1 MEDTEEEQPF
11 PATTP
16 QDDQRCTRT
25 TGCQKTECLVCHP
38 PGTGTNHVRNLSQEL
53 GTTPTPK
60 KTKPTAPA
68 DHIFSI
74 LTEEFEQAFMDN
86 DTVEIEGILTQY
98 DLFGK
103 TCPDYL
109 KYDRSA
115 LNKLVLTAR
124 ELHKGRD
131 NSQPATTP
139 TPPTPQPQAVS
150 MKLPRAEPFQMG
162 RCSQNPG
169 YAPDHAS

>member
-1 MEDTEEEQPF
+1 MANTEEEQPF

-74 LTEEFEQAFMDN
+74 LTEEFKQALLDEQAEE
-86 DTVEIEGILTQY
+86 VKALLTQY
-98 DLFGK
+98 DLFRK
-103 TCPDYL
+103 TCPDFL
-109 KYDRSA
+109 KFDRTE
-115 LNKLVLTAR
+115 LMKLVLTAR

-139 TPPTPQPQAVS
+139 TNPTPQPLTVS
-150 MKLPRAEPFQMG
+150 MKLPRAEPTK
-162 RCSQNPG
+162 
-169 YAPDHAS
+169 